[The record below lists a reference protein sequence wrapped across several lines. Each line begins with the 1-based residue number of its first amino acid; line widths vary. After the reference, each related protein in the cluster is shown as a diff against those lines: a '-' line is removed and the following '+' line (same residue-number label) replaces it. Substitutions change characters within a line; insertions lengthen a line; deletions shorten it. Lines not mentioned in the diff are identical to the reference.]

1 MMPMRITIS
10 GIPCISGDADVE
22 LKPINVIYGPNQSC
36 KTTLARY
43 VYAAIKL
50 YSGHRSAVRILPK
63 SKATIRISGSSDA
76 EFTIDP
82 DRPVQAR
89 VAGTSGPMSIYL
101 PSHRV
106 AYISSLLFITS
117 GRAIFESLPGEASS
131 LISSIMDSLQDMI
144 AGYLRSL
151 LGVDADFMMRDLAML
166 DIDINTFAA
175 SNDSMTNMEV
185 IFAVLNR
192 APQGAVVVIDDV
204 DNYLDDSYADAL
216 SEIASMAKNRGV
228 VLFATTRRGDV
239 ASVKV
244 QDAALF
250 KLEPV
255 DGRWSLHSYS

>member
-1 MMPMRITIS
+1 MPMRITIS
-10 GIPCISGDADVE
+10 GIPCISGDVNVE
-22 LKPINVIYGPNQSC
+22 LKPINIIYGPNQSC

-82 DRPVQAR
+82 DRPVQTR
-89 VAGTSGPMSIYL
+89 VGTNGPISIYL

-106 AYISSLLFITS
+106 AYISSLRFITS
-117 GRAIFESLPGEASS
+117 GRSIFESLPGEASS

-151 LGVDADFMMRDLAML
+151 LGIDADFMMRDLSVL
-166 DIDINTFAA
+166 DIDINSFAA

-204 DNYLDDSYADAL
+204 DNYLDDNYADAL
-216 SEIASMAKNRGV
+216 NEIASIAKNRGI
-228 VLFATTRRGDV
+228 VLFATTRRSDV

-244 QDAALF
+244 QDAAIF
-250 KLEPV
+250 RLEPV

>member
-1 MMPMRITIS
+1 MRITIS
-10 GIPCISGDADVE
+10 GIPCISGDVNVE
-22 LKPINVIYGPNQSC
+22 LKPINIIYGPNQSC

-82 DRPVQAR
+82 DRPVPR
-89 VAGTSGPMSIYL
+89 VAGTNGPISIYL

-106 AYISSLLFITS
+106 AYISSLRFITS
-117 GRAIFESLPGEASS
+117 GRSIFESLPGEASS

-151 LGVDADFMMRDLAML
+151 LGIDADFMMRDLSVL
-166 DIDINTFAA
+166 DIDINSFAA

-204 DNYLDDSYADAL
+204 DNYLDDNYADAL
-216 SEIASMAKNRGV
+216 NEIASIAKNRGI
-228 VLFATTRRGDV
+228 VLFATTRRSDV
-239 ASVKV
+239 ASLKV
-244 QDAALF
+244 QDAAIF
-250 KLEPV
+250 RLEPV